1 MAETK
6 DLTEKEPRI
15 GDFIVVAEI
24 LDIKSATLRARF
36 RRNNIET
43 ISIMKKYLK
52 EKTKLKKK
60 LQHSLV

>member
-1 MAETK
+1 MSETIESI
-6 DLTEKEPRI
+6 EKKLRR

-24 LDIKSATLRARF
+24 LEIKSATLRARF

-43 ISIMKKYLK
+43 ISIMNKYLK

-60 LQHSLV
+60 LKYSLV